1 MKNKKDFLDELIK
14 NVPIKVIEETFK
26 KDIERNEILYKVIYH
41 ELTAGESLYKI
52 KRVYGEIGVLVI
64 MRILSDNKISVPK
77 EIMEEFYS
85 TEYIEQLKKDNI
97 KAGIFGTLF
106 LIFLIV
112 VIFLVISD
120 IFFLF
125 NN

>member
-1 MKNKKDFLDELIK
+1 MKNKTNFLDELIK
-14 NVPIKVIEETFK
+14 NVPLKDIEKTFK
-26 KDIERNEILYKVIYH
+26 KDIERNKILYKIVYH
-41 ELTAGESLYKI
+41 QITEGESFFKIEKLYGKI
-52 KRVYGEIGVLVI
+52 GILMI
-64 MRILSDNKISVPK
+64 MKILTDNKIPISR
-77 EIMEEFYS
+77 EIMGGFYS
-85 TEYIEQLKKDNI
+85 SEYIEQLKKDNI

>member
-85 TEYIEQLKKDNI
+85 TEYIEQLKKDSI
-97 KAGIFGTLF
+97 KAGVFCTLF
-106 LIFLIV
+106 FIV
-112 VIFLVISD
+112 GIFLVSSYV
-120 IFFLF
+120 FFLF